1 MSHLKSEFKYHK
13 VFDNK
18 YAEQSYLGYLT
29 RGNERYIMNTGNW
42 MNQNVVKPIDF
53 IIRCNNMICRRKP
66 VEENIK
72 DIKELYTTP
81 IRSVAYKDYYSKYL
95 IKKYIWKLTEEEKE
109 IECIV
114 KIHEMM
120 EQIIFWEDKIEEN
133 FEGFKDFIYDSMK
146 YIEDNKLTYTIG
158 TNIMYERSISDK
170 INKKYYCYVTGD
182 KGYKKFYSYYSSLVE
197 TDNIRAL
204 VDDISNLLITISD
217 VYNLYVAKEDVM
229 AKEFLCEYIED
240 NEDMKKVDD
249 IYYRKIFVEL
259 EKFSAKCDSL
269 TITDCLRFLK
279 EIIVSENNKYSK
291 QFLMYE
297 NVMIDENSLEESDYI
312 EIDF

>member
-29 RGNERYIMNTGNW
+29 RGNERYIMNTGNY
-42 MNQNVVKPIDF
+42 MNQNVIKPIDF

-66 VEENIK
+66 VGENIK

-81 IRSVAYKDYYSKYL
+81 IRSVAYSDYYSKYV
-95 IKKYIWKLTEEEKE
+95 IKEYIWKLTEKEKE

-120 EQIIFWEDKIEEN
+120 EQLIFWEDNFENN

-158 TNIMYERSISDK
+158 TNIKYERSISDK

-197 TDNIRAL
+197 TDNIKEL

-217 VYNLYVAKEDVM
+217 VYNLYIAKENVM

-240 NEDMKKVDD
+240 NENMKKFED

-259 EKFSAKCDSL
+259 EKFSTKCDSL
-269 TITDCLRFLK
+269 TITDCLKFLK
-279 EIIVSENNKYSK
+279 GIIVSENNKYSK

-297 NVMIDENSLEESDYI
+297 NVMIDENALEESDYI
-312 EIDF
+312 EINF